1 MIGAMLIIAGLYL
14 VVWGKSEETKL
25 ATAKDAI
32 MLSSDDSQ
40 ARFPGK
46 SSLVQP
52 LLNSGE

>member
-32 MLSSDDSQ
+32 MLSSNDSQ

-52 LLNSGE
+52 LFNARE